1 MARVKALTDRTIAE
15 RFAEIKTEEQV
26 WGEISAETRQLA
38 ARILGSALEDE
49 LQQRLHAERYKRTEV
64 RRGYRHG
71 GYWRTVASRWGVLD
85 IFQPRART
93 AQPPSSVVGRFQR
106 REAEVDALIRQAFL
120 RGVSTRQVGAVRA
133 PVLGWQPSA
142 QTVSTIA
149 RSLDQ
154 EVKRYH
160 WRRVDD
166 GWVYLLLDGVT
177 MKVKHPGGMHTKLVL
192 VAYGI
197 RADGTRH
204 LIDFKLAKSESQAEW
219 ESFLEDLHRRGLAG
233 TQLRLIATDGGTG
246 LGAAIGIVYPKVP
259 RQRCWAHKLRNVAA
273 YLPRKIQAACLA
285 DAKPIYQAANAR
297 EAGQRFRA
305 WKKQWQEQAPK
316 AVACLERDLEELLT
330 FYACPAE
337 DWRKTRTTNAIERC
351 FREVRRRTRPMSC
364 FTNTASCER
373 IIYAVLHHLNTSWS
387 IVPSHQSTQAS

>member
-15 RFAEIKTEEQV
+15 RFAEIKTEAQV
-26 WGEISAETRQLA
+26 WGDISTETKQLA
-38 ARILGSALEDE
+38 ERILESTLEDE
-49 LQQRLHAERYKRTEV
+49 LQHRLQAGRYKRTEV
-64 RRGYRHG
+64 RRGYRNG

-85 IFQPRART
+85 VYQPRARA
-93 AQPPSSVVGRFQR
+93 AQPGSTVLRRFQR
-106 REAEVDALIRQAFL
+106 REAEVDGLIRQAFL
-120 RGVSTRQVGAVRA
+120 RGVSTRQVGTVLA

-154 EVKRYH
+154 EVQRYH
-160 WRRVDD
+160 WRRVEDD
-166 GWVYLLLDGVT
+166 WVYLLLDGVT
-177 MKVKHPGGMHTKLVL
+177 MKVKHPGGLQKKLVL

-197 RADGTRH
+197 RADGTRQ

-219 ESFLEDLHRRGLAG
+219 ESFLEDLHRRGLEG
-233 TQLRLIATDGGTG
+233 TGLRLIATDGGTG
-246 LGAAIGIVYPKVP
+246 LGAAIGIVYPRVP
-259 RQRCWAHKLRNVAA
+259 HQRCWAHTLRNVASL
-273 YLPRKIQAACLA
+273 LPRKIQAACLRE
-285 DAKPIYQAANAR
+285 AKRIYQAETAR
-297 EAGQRFRA
+297 QAGQRFRT
-305 WKKQWQEQAPK
+305 WKAEWQDQAPK

-330 FYACPAE
+330 FYACPEE

-373 IIYAVLHHLNTSWS
+373 IIYAVLHHLNASWS
-387 IVPSHQSTQAS
+387 LVPSHQSTHTS